1 MAAMMFDSA
10 ILLSTLFLAVHI
22 VVIGRIILRP
32 QREPASRIAWL
43 IATIMVPVV
52 GVVAYLLLGEARISS
67 KRRARYRA
75 IEAHL
80 PHPSENED
88 VRRALAETPYAAPFA
103 LAETANALPPTRGNR
118 ARLSA
123 DSNSAIREMV
133 EDIDAAKS
141 TVHLCFYIWLADN
154 NGFRIKDALVRAA
167 KRGVT
172 VRVMADALGSRGFIR
187 SAYWIE
193 LENAG
198 VDARIALPIG
208 GLIWTLIRGRFDLRN
223 HRKQLIVDNRIAWCG
238 SQNLADP
245 EFRVKSRYAPW
256 VDIMTRWEG
265 PVVRDCQFIF
275 AADWESEHGDD
286 ISDLLG
292 DDAEPPGVAEPGIA
306 AQIIGTGPNLPYPA
320 MTACFTSLIHSAR
333 RELVITTP
341 YFVPDEQLICA
352 LLDAARRGVNT
363 VMILPQRNDSGI
375 VANASRSYYDAMI
388 AAGVQLHEYRSGL
401 LHAKTMVVDGAVAL
415 IGSANLDRRSFE
427 LNFENNIL
435 FADAGFVGEIRAR
448 QEAYLAESDR
458 VTAEDVAKS
467 GMFRRLWQNLL
478 ATLSPLL

>member
-1 MAAMMFDSA
+1 MAFDAAFIVS
-10 ILLSTLFLAVHI
+10 LLFFAVHI
-22 VVIGRIILRP
+22 IVIGRIILRP

-43 IATIMVPVV
+43 IAAIMVPVV
-52 GVVAYLLLGEARISS
+52 GVIAYLLLGEARISS

-80 PHPSENED
+80 PHPAQNED
-88 VRRALAETPYAAPFA
+88 VRKTLAETPYAAPFA

-118 ARLSA
+118 ARLSL

-133 EDIDAAKS
+133 DDIDAAKS

-167 KRGVT
+167 RRGVT

-265 PVVRDCQFIF
+265 PVVQDCQFIF
-275 AADWESEHGDD
+275 AADWESEQGDD
-286 ISDLLG
+286 ISPLLC
-292 DDAEPPGVAEPGIA
+292 DDAEQPAVADPGIV
-306 AQIIGTGPNLPYPA
+306 AQVVGTGPNLPYAA

-352 LLDAARRGVNT
+352 LLDAARRGVAT
-363 VMILPQRNDSGI
+363 VMILPQRNDSRI
-375 VANASRSYYDAMI
+375 VASASRSYYDEML
-388 AAGVQLHEYRSGL
+388 AAGVRLYEYRPGL

-435 FADAGFVGEIRAR
+435 FADADFVGELRRR
-448 QEAYLAESDR
+448 QDVYLAESDR
-458 VTAEDVAKS
+458 VTADDVARD
-467 GMFRRLWQNLL
+467 GVLRRLWQNLL

>member
-1 MAAMMFDSA
+1 MRFDIA
-10 ILLSTLFLAVHI
+10 HAVSTLFLLALALT
-22 VVIGRIILRP
+22 VVRIMLRP

-43 IATIMVPVV
+43 MATLAVPI
-52 GVVAYLLLGEARISS
+52 GGIIAYLLLGEARISA

-80 PHPSENED
+80 PHPSGNAEL
-88 VRRALAETPYAAPFA
+88 RRKLARGAYAAPFA
-103 LAETANALPPTRGNR
+103 LAQTVNALPPTAGNR
-118 ARLSA
+118 AALAA
-123 DSNSAIREMV
+123 DGNAAIREMV
-133 EDIDAAKS
+133 EDIDNATS

-154 NGFRIKDALVRAA
+154 NGFRIKNALIRAA
-167 KRGVT
+167 KRGVK
-172 VRVMADALGSRGFIR
+172 VRVLADALGSRGFIR

-208 GLIWTLIRGRFDLRN
+208 GLFWTLVRGRFDLRN

-245 EFRVKSRYAPW
+245 EFRVKPRYAPW

-286 ISDLLG
+286 ITDLLG
-292 DDAEPPGVAEPGIA
+292 DAAEPPPVAKPGIA
-306 AQIIGTGPNLPYPA
+306 AQVIGTGPDVRYAA
-320 MTACFTSLIHSAR
+320 MTACFTALIHSAR
-333 RELVITTP
+333 RQLVITTP
-341 YFVPDEQLICA
+341 YFVPDEQLIFA
-352 LLDAARRGVNT
+352 MLDCARRGVDT
-363 VMILPQRNDSGI
+363 VMILPKRNDSRI
-375 VANASRSYYDAMI
+375 VAGASRSYYADLI
-388 AAGVQLHEYRSGL
+388 DAGVRLFEYRPGL

-435 FADAGFVGEIRAR
+435 FADPAFVAEIRAR
-448 QEAYLAESDR
+448 QDSYLADCDP
-458 VTAEDVAKS
+458 VTPDMARAGPV
-467 GMFRRLWQNLL
+467 RRFWQNLL
-478 ATLSPLL
+478 AMLSPLL

>member
-1 MAAMMFDSA
+1 MAFDAAFIVS
-10 ILLSTLFLAVHI
+10 LLFLAVHI
-22 VVIGRIILRP
+22 IVIGRIILRP

-43 IATIMVPVV
+43 IAAIMVPVV
-52 GVVAYLLLGEARISS
+52 GVIAYLLLGEARISS

-80 PHPSENED
+80 PHPTQNED
-88 VRRALAETPYAAPFA
+88 VRKTLAETPYAAPFA

-118 ARLSA
+118 ARLSL
-123 DSNSAIREMV
+123 DSNSAIREMID
-133 EDIDAAKS
+133 DIDAAKS

-167 KRGVT
+167 RRGVT

-265 PVVRDCQFIF
+265 PVVQDCQFIF

-286 ISDLLG
+286 ISPLLC
-292 DDAEPPGVAEPGIA
+292 DDAEQPALADPGIV
-306 AQIIGTGPNLPYPA
+306 AQVIGTGPNLPYPA

-352 LLDAARRGVNT
+352 LLDAARRGVAT
-363 VMILPQRNDSGI
+363 VMILPQRNDSRI
-375 VANASRSYYDAMI
+375 VASASRSYYDEML
-388 AAGVQLHEYRSGL
+388 AAGVRLYEYRPGL

-435 FADAGFVGEIRAR
+435 FADADFVGELRAR
-448 QEAYLAESDR
+448 QDAYLAESDR
-458 VTAEDVAKS
+458 VTAGDVARD
-467 GMFRRLWQNLL
+467 GVLRRLWQNLL